1 MCITR
6 TRRKKENL
14 VDGAEVFG
22 SVAVDRK
29 NGCGAMENVNIRLFF
44 IRTGLVHVATIIQLS
59 LHNFGKI
66 ADRTLRMNHSTAGS
80 WYCKGA
86 ALL

>member
-1 MCITR
+1 MCTSR
-6 TRRKKENL
+6 SRRKKENL

-22 SVAVDRK
+22 SVAAERK
-29 NGCGAMENVNIRLFF
+29 NGSGAMEDVNIRLLF
-44 IRTGLVHVATIIQLS
+44 IRVALMHVATIMQFS
-59 LHNFGKI
+59 LHNFGKT
-66 ADRTLRMNHSTAGS
+66 AVRTLQTTHFAAGS

>member
-1 MCITR
+1 MCTTR
-6 TRRKKENL
+6 IRRKKENL
-14 VDGAEVFG
+14 VDVAEVFG

-29 NGCGAMENVNIRLFF
+29 NGCRVMEDVNIRLLF
-44 IRTGLVHVATIIQLS
+44 IRIGLVQVATIIQLS
-59 LHNFGKI
+59 LHNFGNI
-66 ADRTLRMNHSTAGS
+66 AVRTLRMNHFTVGS